1 MTEHQTKTPKRR
13 FKGFTGEWESMRLDN
28 FCVVNPKT
36 CEIPDQFYYIDL
48 ESVEKGI
55 LIESK
60 IIDKKKSPSRAQRLL
75 SIGDILFQTVRPY
88 QQNNYLFKIDN
99 RIPTVAS
106 TGYAQIRTN
115 EDNRFLYYLLHTN
128 KFNKD
133 VMIRCTGSNY
143 PAINSTD
150 LLEIDITVPN
160 IQEQQK
166 IGEFFS
172 ELDERIELQK
182 SKIEKMTS
190 LKKAYLSEMFPAE
203 GETTPKR
210 RFKGFTGEW
219 EEVKLGDIA
228 DIVRGASPRP
238 IQDPKWFDN
247 KSEIGWLRI
256 SDVTE
261 QGGRINYLEQ
271 RISVLGE
278 QKTRVLVTPHLLLS
292 IAATVGKP
300 VINYVKTGVHDGFLI
315 FLNPKFDLEF
325 MYQWLEMFSPKWKQY
340 GQPGS
345 QVNLNSDI
353 VKNQKIYLPNL
364 QEQQKIGE
372 FFSELD
378 EIIEL
383 NEEKLKKLQDLKQAY
398 LNELLI

>member
-1 MTEHQTKTPKRR
+1 MTEHQIK
-13 FKGFTGEWESMRLDN
+13 
-28 FCVVNPKT
+28 
-36 CEIPDQFYYIDL
+36 
-48 ESVEKGI
+48 
-55 LIESK
+55 
-60 IIDKKKSPSRAQRLL
+60 
-75 SIGDILFQTVRPY
+75 
-88 QQNNYLFKIDN
+88 
-99 RIPTVAS
+99 
-106 TGYAQIRTN
+106 
-115 EDNRFLYYLLHTN
+115 
-128 KFNKD
+128 
-133 VMIRCTGSNY
+133 
-143 PAINSTD
+143 
-150 LLEIDITVPN
+150 
-160 IQEQQK
+160 
-166 IGEFFS
+166 
-172 ELDERIELQK
+172 
-182 SKIEKMTS
+182 
-190 LKKAYLSEMFPAE
+190 
-203 GETTPKR
+203 TPKR

-219 EEVKLGDIA
+219 EEVTLGDIA

-278 QKTRVLVTPHLLLS
+278 EKTRVLVTPHLLVS

-325 MYQWLEMFSPKWKQY
+325 MFQWLEMFNPKWKQY

-364 QEQQKIGE
+364 QEQHKIGEFFSQLDERIELQKSKVGKMTELKKAYLSEMFPAEGETTPKRRFKGFTGEWEEVKLGEVVNFTNGTAHENIIDKKGNFIVVNSKFISTSGREFKKSKESLCSLYKDDIVLVMSDVPNGKALAKCFFIDKDNTYTLNQRICALTAIDIHSKFLFYIVNRNKYFLEFDNGVGQTNLKKEDVLNCPLMIPNKEEQIKISE

-378 EIIEL
+378 EMIEL
-383 NEEKLKKLQDLKQAY
+383 HEEKLKKLQDLKQAY